1 MFDYENFENIHDWSI
16 RDIDLFKRILQ
27 YCSKYMLWILLSI
40 VLSLIITA
48 ISLSLPMLI
57 QVAIDSYVAVDSFS
71 PQESIE
77 GLDKIA
83 LWFGMLS
90 GIGFLFGFM
99 QKVLLEWIGQ
109 TVMQRLRQDLFR
121 HLLGLD
127 LNFYHN
133 QPAGRLVTRLTNDIQ
148 NLHEMLTSVII
159 ALFNEVLKLFG
170 IFLVL
175 YLMNVRLALV
185 MSGFVPLAFVLIV
198 LFARMARRKFRSI
211 RSQLTKLNSF
221 LSEALSGMTIIQA
234 FNVQSVCKDRY
245 YKLSHE
251 YLRRTLS
258 QIRLFGTFLPLI
270 EFLSSA
276 AVALI
281 LWFGGGQVVQSQL
294 SLGELVAFLTYMRLF
309 FQPLSELSQKY
320 SIVQSAMASSERI
333 FELLDT
339 RASISPAESWV
350 ANSVLKGKVRF
361 EAVSFGYNK
370 QATVLRDINLV
381 IQPGETVAIIGHT
394 GSGKTTLISLLNRFY
409 DPDSGAIYVDDKDIR
424 QFALKQL
431 RQIVGVIMQEIFL
444 LPDTVLNNI
453 ILDMEY
459 DARKLSAILKQTGVD
474 SFIKKLPQ
482 GLDTIIGEGGLSLSV
497 GEKQLLSFA
506 RVLYREPMVLVLD
519 EATACIDLETEK
531 MLEDAVAG
539 GIENRTSIIIAHRLT
554 TIRRANRIAIIDDGA
569 IKELGTHEELM
580 AEGAIYKQLVE
591 LDLYYN
597 NAQQSGRK
605 NADHKTL
612 NGAKQRIMISDAN

>member
-1 MFDYENFENIHDWSI
+1 MFDYENFEDVHDWSI
-16 RDIDLFKRILQ
+16 KDIYLFKRILQ
-27 YCSKYMLWILLSI
+27 YCSKYRLWILLAI

-48 ISLSLPMLI
+48 VSLSLPMLI
-57 QVAIDSYVAVDSFS
+57 QIAIDSYIAIGSLS
-71 PQESIE
+71 SQESIE
-77 GLDKIA
+77 GLGKIA

-90 GIGFLFGFM
+90 GIVFLCSFL
-99 QKVLLEWIGQ
+99 QIVILEWIGQ

-121 HLLGLD
+121 HILGFN
-127 LNFYHN
+127 LNFYHD
-133 QPAGRLVTRLTNDIQ
+133 QPTGRLVTRLTNDIQ
-148 NLHEMLTSVII
+148 NLHEMLTSVVI

-175 YLMNVRLALV
+175 YLINFRLALV

-198 LFARMARRKFRSI
+198 MFARMARKRFRSI

-245 YKLSHE
+245 HRLSHE

-258 QIRLFGTFLPLI
+258 QVRLFGIFLPWT

-281 LWFGGGQVVQSQL
+281 LWFGGGQVIQSQL

-339 RASISPAESWV
+339 HASVFLAEPWI
-350 ANSVLKGKVRF
+350 ANSIIKGKVRF
-361 EAVSFGYNK
+361 EAVSFGYNP

-381 IQPGETVAIIGHT
+381 IQPGETVAIVGHT

-409 DPDSGAIYVDDKDIR
+409 DPDSGAIYVDDKDIK
-424 QFALKQL
+424 QFPLKQL
-431 RQIVGVIMQEIFL
+431 RQIVGVIMQEILL

-459 DARKLSAILKQTGVD
+459 DERKLSAILEQTGVD
-474 SFIKKLPQ
+474 SLIKKLPQ

-519 EATACIDLETEK
+519 EATACIDSETEN
-531 MLEDAVAG
+531 MLEEAIAA
-539 GIENRTSIIIAHRLT
+539 GIENRTSIVIAHRLAT
-554 TIRRANRIAIIDDGA
+554 SRRANRIAVIDDGA

-580 AEGAIYKQLVE
+580 AEGAIYKQLVD
-591 LDLYYN
+591 LDLYQN
-597 NAQQSGRK
+597 NA
-605 NADHKTL
+605 
-612 NGAKQRIMISDAN
+612 